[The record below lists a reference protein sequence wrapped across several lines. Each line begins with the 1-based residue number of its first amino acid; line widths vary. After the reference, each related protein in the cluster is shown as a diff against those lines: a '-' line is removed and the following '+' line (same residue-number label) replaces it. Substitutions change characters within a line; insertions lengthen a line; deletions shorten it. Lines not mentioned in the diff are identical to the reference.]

1 MEKKYYIIYITVRGG
16 QLSPL
21 NFCLLAGATEP
32 QIPGQ
37 PDTRTVSSPRQSTLW
52 TVKCSL
58 HYALKICTFFFIF
71 ICYHLH
77 PSTSLHLFLFY
88 SILSS
93 IPQLY
98 TAIDLSI
105 FVYLYLHMCIFF
117 TLILFF
123 IVFVYWKLM
132 SLKKEI
138 PCMRKAYLAIKL
150 FLILIKF

>member
-1 MEKKYYIIYITVRGG
+1 MLLGKHSPDHKERCSNWCLNWVLWNILPTIIDREWKKYIILYTLLFVGDSYPFK
-16 QLSPL
+16 LL
-21 NFCLLAGATEP
+21 LLAGATEP

-98 TAIDLSI
+98 TAIELSI
-105 FVYLYLHMCIFF
+105 FG
-117 TLILFF
+117 LIY
-123 IVFVYWKLM
+123 I
-132 SLKKEI
+132 
-138 PCMRKAYLAIKL
+138 
-150 FLILIKF
+150 

>member
-1 MEKKYYIIYITVRGG
+1 MEKQYYIIYITVRGG

-37 PDTRTVSSPRQSTLW
+37 PGTRTVSSPRQSTLW

-58 HYALKICTFFFIF
+58 HYALKMCKKTCIF

-77 PSTSLHLFLFY
+77 PSTSLHLILFY

-117 TLILFF
+117 ILILFF
-123 IVFVYWKLM
+123 IVSVYWKLM
-132 SLKKEI
+132 SQKK
-138 PCMRKAYLAIKL
+138 CLVCKKHTW
-150 FLILIKF
+150 K